1 MKDAV
6 IKLTLSKTA
15 AGWYV
20 EHEAN
25 GERHSYSVACEAG
38 EWDALNPALAGTFET
53 PFKTPEKK
61 EPQKEK
67 KK

>member
-15 AGWYV
+15 VGWYA
-20 EHEAN
+20 EYEAN
-25 GERHSYSVACEAG
+25 GEKHGYPVACEAD

-53 PFKTPEKK
+53 PFISPEKK
-61 EPQKEK
+61 RLQEEGEE
-67 KK
+67 

>member
-15 AGWYV
+15 NGWYA
-20 EHEAN
+20 EYEAN
-25 GERHSYSVACEAG
+25 GEKHGYSVACEAG

-53 PFKTPEKK
+53 PFAAPENEKPKK
-61 EPQKEK
+61 EK
-67 KK
+67 

>member
-15 AGWYV
+15 NGWYA
-20 EHEAN
+20 EYEAN
-25 GERHSYSVACEAG
+25 GERHGYSVACEAD

-53 PFKTPEKK
+53 PFVVPKNEKQKK
-61 EPQKEK
+61 EK
-67 KK
+67 